1 MLLDNIWR
9 GMGHNFEKETS
20 TLLYHLNFKQL
31 NVLYNEKYLFKIKNN
46 ENLKESKKEKQ
57 IW

>member
-1 MLLDNIWR
+1 
-9 GMGHNFEKETS
+9 MGHNFEKETS